1 MQPLSAQQLA
11 TILGALIVAGSP
23 AVIANGGVTTDSRK
37 LPDGAVFFALRGPTF
52 DGDGFAAAALTSGA
66 RVAVV
71 QAWNG
76 PAPDGTAVIVV
87 PDTLLALQRL
97 ACWWRQQ
104 LTLPVVAITGSNG
117 KTSTKDFTAAVLSQ
131 QFSVAATRGNLNNHI
146 GVPLSVLATT
156 PQHTAAVWEMGM
168 NHSGEIAPLCEIAR
182 PDYGIITNIG
192 TAHIEFL

>member
-1 MQPLSAQQLA
+1 MQPLSAKQLA
-11 TILGALIVAGSP
+11 AILGALIVAGSP

-52 DGDGFAAAALTSGA
+52 DGDGFAAAALTGGA

-71 QAWNG
+71 HAWNG

-104 LTLPVVAITGSNG
+104 LTRPQRSSWG
-117 KTSTKDFTAAVLSQ
+117 
-131 QFSVAATRGNLNNHI
+131 
-146 GVPLSVLATT
+146 PL
-156 PQHTAAVWEMGM
+156 
-168 NHSGEIAPLCEIAR
+168 
-182 PDYGIITNIG
+182 
-192 TAHIEFL
+192 